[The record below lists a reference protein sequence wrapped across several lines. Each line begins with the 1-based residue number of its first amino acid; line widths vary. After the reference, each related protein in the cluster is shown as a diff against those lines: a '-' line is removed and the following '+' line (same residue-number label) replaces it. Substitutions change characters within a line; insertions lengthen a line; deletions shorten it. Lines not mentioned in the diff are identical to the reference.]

1 MKSDIVQIW
10 NDFNLKLKAFIVN
23 KVKDES
29 LADDILQEVFIK
41 IMNNINKVSQSENMQ
56 HYIFAMARNAIYDH
70 FRSTEPHFDY
80 KENIP
85 DLSEEETTSLNTTIA
100 DCCIK
105 PFINKLPERYKE
117 ALLKTEFEDVSQK
130 ELAQTL
136 GISYSGA
143 KSRVQRGKEKLKG
156 LILDCCAFQS
166 DIYGNLQ
173 EVKNKKCD
181 C

>member
-1 MKSDIVQIW
+1 MKSDIAQIW
-10 NDFNLKLKAFIVN
+10 NDFNLKIKAFIVN

-41 IMNNINKVSQSENMQ
+41 IMNNIDKVNQSKNMQ
-56 HYIFAMARNAIYDH
+56 QYIFAIARNTIYDH
-70 FRSTEPHFDY
+70 FRSNELHLDY
-80 KENIP
+80 KDTP
-85 DLSEEETTSLNTTIA
+85 GFSEDETASLNATIA

-117 ALLKTEFEDVSQK
+117 ALLKTEFENVSQK
-130 ELAQTL
+130 ELAQIL

-143 KSRVQRGKEKLKG
+143 KSRVQRAKEKLKG

-166 DIYGNLQ
+166 DTYGNLQ
-173 EVKNKKCD
+173 EDKNKKCN